1 MKKCRFFDSVRY
13 ADFAQDDK
21 SYFSGDCALIS
32 IERASVERMDE
43 AYAIVLEYY
52 EAVGVV
58 LRDDRE
64 SFARDYFGDGSGVW
78 LAYDGA
84 RVVGCIALRPL
95 PQMELAGEIKRM
107 YVRPQVRGQGIAEG
121 LLKALEEYAGRAGY
135 RALYLDTKDDLT
147 TAIRF
152 YQRHGYEPC
161 ERYNENPQATMF
173 MRKRL

>member
-1 MKKCRFFDSVRY
+1 MIR
-13 ADFAQDDK
+13 
-21 SYFSGDCALIS
+21 
-32 IERASVERMDE
+32 IERASLERMDE
-43 AYAIVLEYY
+43 AYAIVREYY

-58 LRDDRE
+58 VRDDPE

-78 LAYDGA
+78 LAYDDA
-84 RVVGCIALRPL
+84 SVVGCIALRPL
-95 PQMELAGEIKRM
+95 PQLERAGEIKRM
-107 YVRPQVRGQGIAEG
+107 YVKPEARGRGIAER
-121 LLKALEEYAGRAGY
+121 LLKALEDYAAEAGY

-173 MRKRL
+173 MRKRLAGR